1 MAEDCVSM
9 REKER
14 ILIVDDDESMCKT
27 MKNIF
32 EVKNYSVETV
42 QTGKEAIAA
51 NKKKP
56 FNIAVLDLRLPD
68 MDGISVLAQL
78 SKENADIGIIMITG
92 FASLETAVDALTK
105 GAAAFIVKPLNMDEV
120 LNTVNKVLEKQRLIR
135 QKQEVEEQLRE
146 SELRHRMVLSSMNDL
161 IFVLDKNND
170 YVEFYTSGA
179 IDLVA
184 PVEEQLGSNV
194 KDVLPSE
201 LAQIII
207 DCANRVR
214 KEGKR
219 EEIEY
224 SLTLG
229 DRKKWYSAML
239 DIHQDGESVVQ
250 TVRDITLWK
259 TAEAETKT
267 HEKELEIYTSL
278 LRHDLSNDLG
288 VIFGNIDIARLLLGE
303 GENEELLDTIDSIE
317 AICNRMKGLITV
329 FIRPVDSIENVLVEQ
344 LESIVA
350 TNKTVNPNLTINIH
364 AQGASENLSVPAS
377 RLLAMVWEN
386 LIRNATEHAGEN
398 SIVDIQISREDNMV
412 HVIVSDN
419 GPGISEKI
427 REKLF
432 QKGVTTQEG
441 GFGLYLSKQIIQL
454 IGGSIELVIDE
465 SVQGAK
471 FKIILPIVPE

>member
-1 MAEDCVSM
+1 MG
-9 REKER
+9 EKAR
-14 ILIVDDDESMCKT
+14 ILIVDDNEAICKT

-32 EVKNYSVETV
+32 QAKNYVVEIV
-42 QTGKEAIAA
+42 HSGKDAIAA
-51 NKKKP
+51 NKKQK
-56 FNIAVLDLRLPD
+56 FNVAILDLRLPD
-68 MDGISVLAQL
+68 MDGIAILTEL
-78 SKENADIGIIMITG
+78 SKENADIGVIMITG
-92 FASLETAVDALTK
+92 FASIETAVGALTK
-105 GAAAFIVKPLNMDEV
+105 GAEAFIVKPLNMDEV
-120 LNTVNKVLEKQRLIR
+120 LNTVNRVVEKQRLTR

-170 YVEFYTSGA
+170 YVEFYTSGE

-201 LAQIII
+201 LAQRII

-219 EEIEY
+219 EEVEY
-224 SLTLG
+224 SLTIG
-229 DRKKWYSAML
+229 NRRNWYSAML
-239 DIHQDGESVVQ
+239 DIHQDGESIVQ
-250 TVRDITLWK
+250 TVRNITLRK
-259 TAEAETKT
+259 TAEAEIKT
-267 HEKELEIYTSL
+267 REKELEIYASL

-288 VIFGNIDIARLLLGE
+288 VIFGNIDIARLLFDE
-303 GENEELLDTIDSIE
+303 GENEELIDTIDSIE
-317 AICNRMKGLITV
+317 AICNRMKSLITV
-329 FIRPVDSIENVLVEQ
+329 FSRPVDSIESDLFEQ
-344 LESIVA
+344 LKSIVA
-350 TNKTVNPNLTINIH
+350 TTKTVNPNLTVNIH

-412 HVIVSDN
+412 HVVVSDN
-419 GPGISEKI
+419 GPGVSEKV
-427 REKLF
+427 RKKLF

-441 GFGLYLSKQIIQL
+441 GLGLYLSKQIIQM
-454 IGGSIELVIDE
+454 IGGSIEFVTDE